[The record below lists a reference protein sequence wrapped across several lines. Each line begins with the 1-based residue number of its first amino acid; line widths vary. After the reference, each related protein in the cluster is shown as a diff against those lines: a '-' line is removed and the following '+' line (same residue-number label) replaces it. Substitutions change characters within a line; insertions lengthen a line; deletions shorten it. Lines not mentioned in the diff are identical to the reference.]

1 VNIALQKQHCRNTS
15 DTVKWLEFSRIQ
27 LSVFVPAWNE
37 PMKRKIFFFTIASL
51 LFGFT
56 VFIPYWTGVE
66 AEKQFRLLNQHVPT
80 HDAQMILSNTTY
92 QRGWL
97 ISQAQSTFEIARGVI
112 SAESQQV
119 ILEHK
124 IEHGFLPIL
133 PTIIYTS
140 IAPQSRI
147 VHWLGLTETPV
158 LVKTTLQ
165 LDGSGNSQIHIL
177 SLSLNDPERHAKL
190 QLQRIEGSATFTANL
205 AQLNG
210 ELRLPQLQLETDKGK
225 VQVNNTTFT
234 TNLRAH
240 SGGIWLGM
248 NQWQMDEVNLLS
260 QTLPA
265 VVLRQLKVSVDNQL
279 IDKHLQVN
287 LKSQL
292 QQLAVKQDNYGPG
305 DITVEIRHLNVDSV
319 NNLRQ
324 ILNTMSNLPSARS
337 NILLLGKLTQ
347 YGMALLNEQ
356 PELAIPQLNF
366 VAPQGQLT
374 GNLLLGVDKIDAIAW
389 LYPMKLLDSLHGKLT
404 MQLPKSLLN
413 QILSTIAQPDI
424 SDDSQ
429 MAEGT
434 QLAQTWLANWLK
446 QGLITQQDQTYHV
459 QAQLQNGM
467 LNLNGRQIM
476 LKNLWR

>member
-1 VNIALQKQHCRNTS
+1 
-15 DTVKWLEFSRIQ
+15 
-27 LSVFVPAWNE
+27 
-37 PMKRKIFFFTIASL
+37 
-51 LFGFT
+51 
-56 VFIPYWTGVE
+56 
-66 AEKQFRLLNQHVPT
+66 
-80 HDAQMILSNTTY
+80 
-92 QRGWL
+92 
-97 ISQAQSTFEIARGVI
+97 
-112 SAESQQV
+112 
-119 ILEHK
+119 
-124 IEHGFLPIL
+124 
-133 PTIIYTS
+133 
-140 IAPQSRI
+140 
-147 VHWLGLTETPV
+147 
-158 LVKTTLQ
+158 
-165 LDGSGNSQIHIL
+165 
-177 SLSLNDPERHAKL
+177 
-190 QLQRIEGSATFTANL
+190 
-205 AQLNG
+205 
-210 ELRLPQLQLETDKGK
+210 
-225 VQVNNTTFT
+225 
-234 TNLRAH
+234 
-240 SGGIWLGM
+240 
-248 NQWQMDEVNLLS
+248 
-260 QTLPA
+260 
-265 VVLRQLKVSVDNQL
+265 
-279 IDKHLQVN
+279 
-287 LKSQL
+287 
-292 QQLAVKQDNYGPG
+292 
-305 DITVEIRHLNVDSV
+305 VEIRHLNVDSV